1 MRKVAMAPIRIWFTS
16 RAHPVFDILG
26 EVGESTN

>member
-16 RAHPVFDILG
+16 RANRVFDILG
-26 EVGESTN
+26 GVGELTN